1 MLESNSVTFFF
12 SFVHSLNQ
20 VDILATTKL
29 EKRLLAIDK
38 TLEHVAAQKR
48 RSLSVDVMCEG
59 VQTCQAIDCC
69 QRASSST
76 HLEDDMQQIT

>member
-1 MLESNSVTFFF
+1 MINLLFT
-12 SFVHSLNQ
+12 LNQ
-20 VDILATTKL
+20 VDILATTNL
-29 EKRLLAIDK
+29 EKRLRAIDK

-69 QRASSST
+69 QRAASSST
-76 HLEDDMQQIT
+76 HLEDDLQQIT